1 MPEAMP
7 CNVIGTGKMKPFVK
21 FSSYG
26 RHLRQGP
33 GINARS
39 AWRQFEFFTKIF
51 QRMYC
56 YFDRQSGHFI
66 GPDTAFAPGHKKIL
80 QDAVQINM
88 KGDLIFTQEANYLS

>member
-26 RHLRQGP
+26 RHLRQRP

-39 AWRQFEFFTKIF
+39 AWRQFEFFAKIF
-51 QRMYC
+51 QQMYC
-56 YFDRQSGHFI
+56 YSTDNQDSLL
-66 GPDTAFAPGHKKIL
+66 APIQHSYPAIKKY
-80 QDAVQINM
+80 
-88 KGDLIFTQEANYLS
+88 FRTQFR